1 MKPFHRY
8 DWLGYVL
15 VAGFLLI
22 GCYTPE
28 PEAPPVEAEDTT
40 AGMPVQS
47 VAFSPAPVDLAPGMD
62 WLDAYRAPT
71 VEEMFNNVATHI
83 RFEPYSGLLRGATN
97 TVIAG
102 AGNSLDQAVLLA
114 TLLEDEV
121 VAYRFAQ
128 GTLSDVQAAELID
141 SLYPHNLPPL
151 PFSPDAFDLYQPLA
165 DMDLLSTAGPH
176 YWLEVKTDANS
187 DWLVLDPTFPGMA
200 IGQSPVPAART
211 FGTPPRDL
219 MQTLT
224 LTLKQETGT
233 GVQSLGSVGG
243 MVSEL
248 ALRPLSIVLEG
259 TPVRAQAEAPAVQ
272 QAPSGGL
279 GGALGGALTGGGQ
292 QQETPPETPTEPGPI
307 IGVDFCG
314 YVEAVGQVRSIP
326 LTKVRLVDPSSSI
339 TRQWIEFTY
348 QRPGAPPRTIER
360 TLYEAAS
367 TADQQPPPY
376 RRYTLTIAA
385 GPVPEAVLHEQ
396 RAQFQ
401 EQGEVEKWIEAARHL
416 QAASPSEEGVAQAR
430 TLEQTLGEA
439 AGHLLALT
447 FASESDSLARR
458 LGASMGVVAVYN
470 QPRIFIVSSEA
481 IDGEEARTRMSL
493 DLRLDEVR
501 ALPYPEVPRTA
512 APLFHRTRGIQ
523 ESALEGLVVERFTGV
538 AEAATTINVVGRVA
552 QAEVPL
558 WHLTAK
564 NKADLSQ
571 VESLPPLEVRRI
583 ERALDEGYEVI
594 LPIEAVTLAGA
605 ARWGWW
611 QVDPATGAFVGVM
624 EGGQHQAMAEILD
637 TYMSYGPN
645 AEEQQGYYMGLLAG
659 AVATHGLIIQGI
671 LKYGGLNT
679 NIKQQMA
686 DILKQLA
693 CSVCPDVGAADYTVE
708 LGGAF
713 FERESCF
720 EAPMGFE
727 VGVGPSAN
735 PFESYCSG
743 FGGGVACSAS
753 FLLSNYGGPETEG
766 AVEVGP
772 DNYEITCED
781 D

>member
-1 MKPFHRY
+1 
-8 DWLGYVL
+8 
-15 VAGFLLI
+15 
-22 GCYTPE
+22 
-28 PEAPPVEAEDTT
+28 
-40 AGMPVQS
+40 
-47 VAFSPAPVDLAPGMD
+47 
-62 WLDAYRAPT
+62 
-71 VEEMFNNVATHI
+71 
-83 RFEPYSGLLRGATN
+83 
-97 TVIAG
+97 
-102 AGNSLDQAVLLA
+102 
-114 TLLEDEV
+114 
-121 VAYRFAQ
+121 
-128 GTLSDVQAAELID
+128 
-141 SLYPHNLPPL
+141 
-151 PFSPDAFDLYQPLA
+151 
-165 DMDLLSTAGPH
+165 
-176 YWLEVKTDANS
+176 
-187 DWLVLDPTFPGMA
+187 
-200 IGQSPVPAART
+200 
-211 FGTPPRDL
+211 

-224 LTLKQETGT
+224 FTLMQETGA
-233 GVQSLGSVGG
+233 GVKALGSAGG
-243 MVSEL
+243 MVSEM

-259 TPVRAQAEAPAVQ
+259 TPVRAQAESPTTQ
-272 QAPSGGL
+272 QPPSGGL

-292 QQETPPETPTEPGPI
+292 QQEPTPETPSEPGPI
-307 IGVDFCG
+307 IGVDFSG
-314 YVEAVGQVRSIP
+314 YVDVVGQVRSIQP
-326 LTKVRLVDPSSSI
+326 TQVRLADPSSSI
-339 TRQWIEFTY
+339 KRQWIEFTY
-348 QRPGAPPRTIER
+348 QQPGASPRTIER

-367 TADQQPPPY
+367 TSDQQPPPY
-376 RRYTLTIAA
+376 RRYTITIAP

-401 EQGEVEKWIEAARHL
+401 EQGDVAHWIDAARQL
-416 QAASPSEEGVAQAR
+416 QTAVPSEEGVEKAR

-458 LGASMGVVAVYN
+458 LGASMGVAVVYD
-470 QPRIFIVSSEA
+470 QPRIFIVSTEA
-481 IDGEEARTRMSL
+481 MDGEEARTQISL

-512 APLFHRTRGIQ
+512 ASLFQRTRGIQ

-538 AEAATTINVVGRVA
+538 AEATTTLNVVGRA
-552 QAEVPL
+552 TQDEVPL
-558 WHLTAK
+558 WHLSSDNRGELAQI
-564 NKADLSQ
+564 AALS
-571 VESLPPLEVRRI
+571 PLEARRI
-583 ERALDEGYEVI
+583 ERALDDGYEVI
-594 LPIEAVTLAGA
+594 LPIEAVTLAGVP
-605 ARWGWW
+605 RWGWW

-679 NIKQQMA
+679 DIKQQMA
-686 DILKQLA
+686 NILKQLA

-708 LGGAF
+708 LGGAL

-766 AVEVGP
+766 AVEIGP
-772 DNYEITCED
+772 DNYEIACED